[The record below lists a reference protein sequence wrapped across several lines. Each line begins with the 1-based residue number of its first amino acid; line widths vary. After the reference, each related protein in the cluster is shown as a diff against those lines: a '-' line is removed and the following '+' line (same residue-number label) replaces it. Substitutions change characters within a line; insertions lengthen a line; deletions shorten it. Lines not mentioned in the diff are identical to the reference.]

1 MTAGGGCW
9 IQMDACAADPS
20 IKLSFYDAA
29 GEQSSGS
36 GKFPPLNSK
45 TFQYRYMYMILQKW
59 LLMKLVYKSISFF
72 ICVFIL

>member
-1 MTAGGGCW
+1 
-9 IQMDACAADPS
+9 MDACAADPS

-36 GKFPPLNSK
+36 GKLPLNSK

-59 LLMKLVYKSISFF
+59 LLMFVSDRIK
-72 ICVFIL
+72 